1 MPSPFLRPSKI
12 MGKDL
17 STMNNATDLAAA
29 DAYFAGHPQ
38 ARRWREELDDEARTG
53 ALRVAELDILCTV
66 GTAVLPVNDEVRHAW
81 FEQALY
87 LLTHP
92 EIPDDGGV
100 LAESVEGV
108 GSRTYSGKKRF
119 LAPRA
124 EQLLVP
130 YLRSLTVSILRG

>member
-1 MPSPFLRPSKI
+1 
-12 MGKDL
+12 
-17 STMNNATDLAAA
+17 MNNATDLAAA

-66 GTAVLPVNDEVRHAW
+66 GTAVLPANDEVRHAW

-92 EIPDDGGV
+92 EAPDDGGV
-100 LAESVEGV
+100 LAESIEGV
-108 GSRTYSGKKRF
+108 GSRTYSGRKRF

-124 EQLLVP
+124 EQMLAP
-130 YLRSLTVSILRG
+130 YLACMTVTLRRG

>member
-1 MPSPFLRPSKI
+1 M
-12 MGKDL
+12 DDV
-17 STMNNATDLAAA
+17 NDLAAA
-29 DAYFAGHPQ
+29 DRYFAGHPQ
-38 ARRWREELDDEARTG
+38 ARRWREELDDEARKG
-53 ALRVAELDILCTV
+53 ALRVAEYDILCTV
-66 GTAVLPVNDEVRHAW
+66 GTNALPANDEVRHAW

-92 EIPDDGGV
+92 EAPDDGAV
-100 LAESVEGV
+100 LAESVDGV

-130 YLRSLTVSILRG
+130 YLRSLTVTILRG